1 MRPKLMKSESTA
13 QNAVVGY
20 GEVLLRLRSPGFER
34 LLQTPHLDVCV
45 GGAEMNVLAS
55 LARFGHPTRL
65 LTTLPDHAL
74 GEAALTEIRA
84 HGIDAG
90 AILRRSGRMGL
101 YFLEAGHGLR
111 PGEIIYDRAGSAFA
125 LDDSARSWPDL
136 LSNAGLLHLTGITP
150 ALSTHAAAN
159 NLLAAQ
165 HARRLGLKVSVD
177 VNFRAQL
184 WAAAPHSREALL
196 LPLLRE
202 AHMVFA
208 SSGDLAVSLG
218 LPLNSAP
225 EAPIEE
231 HARGSAVVLAPFE
244 RLSAIAFEQ
253 FERLS
258 SVAFERLPNIDVICT
273 CLRVGEFAD
282 QARLVAFGRTRHQS
296 HRSTAREI
304 PSMVDR
310 IGSGDAFAA
319 GILHQWL
326 RGQSIGPALEFG
338 LAAAALK
345 HSVPGDVNRVTEAE
359 VTACMDRASAAFIR
373 R

>member
-1 MRPKLMKSESTA
+1 MTPESA
-13 QNAVVGY
+13 AEKAVVAY
-20 GEVLLRLRSPGFER
+20 GEVLLRLRSPSYER
-34 LLQTPHLDVCV
+34 LLQTPRLDVCV

-55 LARFGHPTRL
+55 LARFGHATRL
-65 LTTLPDHAL
+65 VTTLPDHAL
-74 GEAALTEIRA
+74 GDAALTEIRA
-84 HGIDAG
+84 HGIDAR
-90 AILRRSGRMGL
+90 AILRRPGRMGL

-111 PGEIIYDRAGSAFA
+111 PGQVIYDRAGSGFA
-125 LDDSARSWPDL
+125 LDDSPRSWPDL

-202 AHMVFA
+202 AHIVFA

-218 LPLNSAP
+218 LPLNSAT

-231 HARGSAVVLAPFE
+231 HE
-244 RLSAIAFEQ
+244 RLSAE
-253 FERLS
+253 
-258 SVAFERLPNIDVICT
+258 AFERLPNIDVICT

-282 QARLVAFGRTRHQS
+282 QARLVAVGRTRHQS

-310 IGSGDAFAA
+310 IGTGDAFAA
-319 GILHQWL
+319 GVLHQWL
-326 RGQSIGPALEFG
+326 RGRPIGPSLEFG

-345 HSVPGDVNRVTEAE
+345 HSVPGDVNRVSEAE

>member
-1 MRPKLMKSESTA
+1 MRPSLMTPESA
-13 QNAVVGY
+13 AGNAVVAY

-34 LLQTPHLDVCV
+34 LLQTPHLDLCV

-55 LARFGHPTRL
+55 LARFGRETRL
-65 LTTLPDHAL
+65 VTTVPDHAL
-74 GEAALTEIRA
+74 GEAALAEIRA
-84 HGIDAG
+84 HGIDAA
-90 AILRRSGRMGL
+90 AILRRPGRMGL

-111 PGEIIYDRAGSAFA
+111 PGQIIYDRAGSAFA
-125 LDDSARSWPDL
+125 LDDSPRSWPDL

-184 WAAAPHSREALL
+184 WAAATQSRETLL

-202 AHMVFA
+202 AQIVFA
-208 SSGDLAVSLG
+208 SGGDLAASLG
-218 LPLNSAP
+218 LLLNSASQ
-225 EAPIEE
+225 API
-231 HARGSAVVLAPFE
+231 
-244 RLSAIAFEQ
+244 EQ

-258 SVAFERLPNIDVICT
+258 EIALDRLPNVEIICT

-282 QARLVAFGRTRHQS
+282 QARLVALGRTRRES
-296 HRSTAREI
+296 HRSAEREI

-310 IGSGDAFAA
+310 IGTGDAFAA
-319 GILHQWL
+319 GVLHHWL
-326 RGQSIGPALEFG
+326 RGRPIGPALEFG

-345 HSVPGDVNRVTEAE
+345 HRVPGDVNRVSEAE